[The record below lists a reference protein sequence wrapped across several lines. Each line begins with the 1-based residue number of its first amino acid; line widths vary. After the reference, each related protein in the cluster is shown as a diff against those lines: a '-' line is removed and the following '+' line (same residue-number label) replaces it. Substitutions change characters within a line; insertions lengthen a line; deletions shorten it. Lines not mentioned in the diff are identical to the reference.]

1 MRVAPGT
8 NVILSGAILAYPTIG
23 AALDD
28 MAKHHELALST
39 YVIEGLRE
47 VVARKWPARAHALE
61 GLLQSLTYEL
71 VMTPLEPKGGIFD
84 IRGPK
89 GYPVPCSAMLA
100 AAPMATGVRP
110 ASSGVPGSRFGTRE
124 SQAA

>member
-1 MRVAPGT
+1 MT
-8 NVILSGAILAYPTIG
+8 
-23 AALDD
+23 
-28 MAKHHELALST
+28 
-39 YVIEGLRE
+39 
-47 VVARKWPARAHALE
+47 RKWPARAHALE
-61 GLLQSLTYEL
+61 GLLQPLTYEL
-71 VMTPLEPKGGIFD
+71 VVTPLEPKGGIFD

-100 AAPMATGVRP
+100 VAPMATGVRP